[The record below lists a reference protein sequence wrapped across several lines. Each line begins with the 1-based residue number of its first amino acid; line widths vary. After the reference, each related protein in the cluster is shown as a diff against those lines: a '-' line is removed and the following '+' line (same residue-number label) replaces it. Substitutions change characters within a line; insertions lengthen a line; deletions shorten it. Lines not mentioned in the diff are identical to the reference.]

1 MHKKL
6 IKMYADFVSYHPF
19 IVLALMLVASYF
31 AFSLAS
37 EIEMETAGYEDLLPE
52 DIEVIS
58 AMNYVREEYGGADSV
73 LIVLESSPRNTNS
86 NEIRDVRDPRLLEY
100 MSLLQERAVLVDN
113 VVSASSASDILKS
126 LNNGHI
132 PKSLNTAKNLSLQ
145 TSRLESYISSDY
157 SIALIRLRVTDIT
170 DTKEIEEL
178 EKELNNVINEVS
190 RPPGISVKL
199 SGEKIQ
205 MSVMMRLIQPDM
217 QKTSRISLIAILV
230 ILFFLFRSIKH
241 GIIPLMTIIFGVLWS
256 MGFMG
261 FIGMNLSS
269 MTSGVIAMIM
279 GIGIDFGIQT
289 VTRFRQEIAHN
300 VPKRAMSI
308 TLSNVF
314 MPMATTTLAAL
325 IGFRAMSLG
334 ELTIMADLGT
344 IMSYGVAAC
353 FLAAVTVIPALLV
366 IFEFGNNKNIKYGVD

>member
-1 MHKKL
+1 
-6 IKMYADFVSYHPF
+6 
-19 IVLALMLVASYF
+19 
-31 AFSLAS
+31 
-37 EIEMETAGYEDLLPE
+37 
-52 DIEVIS
+52 
-58 AMNYVREEYGGADSV
+58 
-73 LIVLESSPRNTNS
+73 
-86 NEIRDVRDPRLLEY
+86 
-100 MSLLQERAVLVDN
+100 
-113 VVSASSASDILKS
+113 
-126 LNNGHI
+126 
-132 PKSLNTAKNLSLQ
+132 
-145 TSRLESYISSDY
+145 
-157 SIALIRLRVTDIT
+157 
-170 DTKEIEEL
+170 
-178 EKELNNVINEVS
+178 LNNVINEVS